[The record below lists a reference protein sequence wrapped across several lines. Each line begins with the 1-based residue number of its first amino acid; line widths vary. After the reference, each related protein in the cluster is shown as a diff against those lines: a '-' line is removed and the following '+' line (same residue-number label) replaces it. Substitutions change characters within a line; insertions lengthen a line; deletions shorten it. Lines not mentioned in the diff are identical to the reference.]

1 MKNYERIKNSIQ
13 SSSLSTEDK
22 LAIIETF
29 ASISDEFLVEI
40 ADLFEQKPEWIEIYN
55 DNRKKK
61 QDAAQSGGEEAW
73 MKILEEEK
81 KMLDKLVFDS
91 D

>member
-1 MKNYERIKNSIQ
+1 MTNYERIKNSIQ
-13 SSSLSTEDK
+13 ASALSVEDK
-22 LAIIETF
+22 LATTEIF
-29 ASISDEFLVEI
+29 AVISNDYLAEI
-40 ADLFEQKPEWIEIYN
+40 ADLFEQKPEWVEIYN

-61 QDAAQSGGEEAW
+61 LDATQSGDESEW

-81 KMLDKLVFDS
+81 KMLNKLVFDS

>member
-1 MKNYERIKNSIQ
+1 MSNYERIKNAIQ
-13 SSSLSTEDK
+13 ASSLSVEDK
-22 LAIIETF
+22 LAITETF
-29 ASISDEFLVEI
+29 AVISDDYLAEI
-40 ADLFEQKPEWIEIYN
+40 ADLFEQKPEWVEIYN

-61 QDAAQSGGEEAW
+61 LVAAQSESEEEW

-81 KMLDKLVFDS
+81 KMLNKLVFDS